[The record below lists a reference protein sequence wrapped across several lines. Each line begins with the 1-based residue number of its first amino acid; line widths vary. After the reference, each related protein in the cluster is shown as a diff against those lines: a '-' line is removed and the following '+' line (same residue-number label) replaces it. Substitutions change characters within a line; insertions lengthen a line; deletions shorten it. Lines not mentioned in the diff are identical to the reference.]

1 MVASVVPYPTAQSTR
16 QNHRQRAGNG
26 RLAAGQGRHSVN
38 RCAWCGRQLKAG
50 QRSQQRLTCSA
61 SCRSQLSRHKRRSCG
76 RLLEAIF
83 TMPGP
88 IAAGLLDRFGLPE
101 VEARLNALGWYW
113 HAPDRAWERENAQPY
128 REVA

>member
-1 MVASVVPYPTAQSTR
+1 MVQSTALLR
-16 QNHRQRAGNG
+16 TTPSRSGLKPRSAKTASNGRAG
-26 RLAAGQGRHSVN
+26 R
-38 RCAWCGRQLKAG
+38 RCAYCGKRLPANSKAIY
-50 QRSQQRLTCSA
+50 CSA
-61 SCRSQLSRHKRRSCG
+61 SHRVSMSRHKRRSCG
-76 RLLEAIF
+76 RLLEAVF

-88 IAAGLLDRFGLPE
+88 IAAGLLDRYGLPE

>member
-1 MVASVVPYPTAQSTR
+1 MRQALPSPTAHSTR
-16 QNHRQRAGNG
+16 TSPRQHAGNG
-26 RLAAGQGRHSVN
+26 RLAAGQGQRRAN
-38 RCAWCGRQLKAG
+38 PCAWCGRQLPRQSG
-50 QRSQQRLTCSA
+50 SQQRLTCSA

-76 RLLEAIF
+76 RLLEAVF

-101 VEARLNALGWYW
+101 VEAKLNALGWYW

-128 REVA
+128 REAA